1 MDELSGIILAV
12 VAMFAG
18 LLVLAWAYGDFN
30 RPKPPSSPDNP
41 APSAPA

>member
-18 LLVLAWAYGDFN
+18 LMVLAWAYGDFEK
-30 RPKPPSSPDNP
+30 PKTPPSSP
-41 APSAPA
+41 A